1 MNFGFCYSLCQRV
14 FETTSLWPI
23 FWTFKKLNLFWH
35 LGRFSKLNVSCY
47 TLLQIFTLLF
57 LWDMQKIFFLP
68 RKFVYNIIVPSES
81 ALTVFLLYRSL
92 FFISFFLF
100 FFLLTFQVIDKNTAL
115 CIMLQYK
122 ANILTYN
129 RTVNNFSV
137 LVIFQPAMTV
147 VFVFPGSPE

>member
-1 MNFGFCYSLCQRV
+1 
-14 FETTSLWPI
+14 
-23 FWTFKKLNLFWH
+23 
-35 LGRFSKLNVSCY
+35 
-47 TLLQIFTLLF
+47 
-57 LWDMQKIFFLP
+57 MQKIFFFLP

-81 ALTVFLLYRSL
+81 VLTVFLLYCSL
-92 FFISFFLF
+92 FPISFFF